1 MTREQ
6 PLRVAQIMG
15 KLCAG
20 GVESVVFNYYR
31 AIDKNKFQF
40 DFYYDADSTVEP
52 PKELIDLGA
61 RFIKVPAYQNIFQ
74 YMKAL
79 HDSFEQNKYQ
89 IVHSHINTLSVIPLL
104 VAKKCGVPIRIQHNH
119 SVPAGKEYGRNV
131 LKNVLRLFS
140 KTFSTQYFACSEE
153 AGRWMFGSKTFDEG
167 KVFIMKNA
175 IDFSRYIISENE
187 KKQVMDKLNL
197 QNSFIVGHV
206 GRFTFA
212 KNHEFILR
220 IFKSVL
226 ELKPNAKLLLVGD
239 GELRKD
245 IEKKIT
251 ELDLTDKVIMVGKVS
266 NPERYYAVMDVLVL
280 PSIFEGLPMTVI
292 EAQASKKHIIISEAV
307 PEEAI
312 ISDFC
317 HYESLREAPEI
328 WAEKTVTCAGQVGN
342 FNRQKDEYDIKKAAV
357 KLEDKYFKILKDNL

>member
-61 RFIKVPAYQNIFQ
+61 RFIKVPAYQSIFQ

-251 ELDLTDKVIMVGKVS
+251 ELDLADKVIMVGKVS